1 MGIELYPQST
11 SLVPRWRCRPPRV
24 QLEPCGVKFSAI
36 CADLRKVGTKM
47 NYSATPCHKLTSY
60 LFAKRT
66 GPLNGSGGASPTARI
81 GTEKCLCGL
90 MEQFRDY
97 RQTRSWKLPC

>member
-11 SLVPRWRCRPPRV
+11 SLVPGWRCRPPRV

-60 LFAKRT
+60 LFATRT
-66 GPLNGSGGASPTARI
+66 GPLMEAGAPALLQGSALRNA
-81 GTEKCLCGL
+81 CVGL
-90 MEQFRDY
+90 MEQFPDY
-97 RQTRSWKLPC
+97 RQPEVGRLPC